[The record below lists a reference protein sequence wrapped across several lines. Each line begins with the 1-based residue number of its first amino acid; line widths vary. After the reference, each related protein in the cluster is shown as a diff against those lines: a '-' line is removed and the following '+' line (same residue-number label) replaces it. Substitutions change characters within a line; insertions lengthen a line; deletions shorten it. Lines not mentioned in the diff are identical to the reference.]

1 MGEYPAPPLD
11 RVFHAL
17 ADPTRRAI
25 VARLAGGE
33 TRITAI
39 AAPFRLS
46 LNSVSKHVRV
56 LEQAG
61 LVRRRV
67 VGREHLCSLNP
78 RPLHDAAAWLE
89 HYRAFWTE
97 RLDRLAELV
106 EGEARPERERP
117 TRTARRRTHGR
128 DA

>member
-1 MGEYPAPPLD
+1 MVEYPAPALD

-17 ADPTRRAI
+17 SDPTRRAI
-25 VARLAGGE
+25 LSRLAGGE

-39 AAPFRLS
+39 AAPFQLS

-56 LEQAG
+56 LEHAG
-61 LVRRRV
+61 LVQRRV
-67 VGREHLCSLNP
+67 VGREHLCSLDP
-78 RPLHDAAAWLE
+78 RPLHDAASWLE

-106 EGEARPERERP
+106 ESESPRPRSRP
-117 TRTARRRTHGR
+117 TRTTRRLKHDR

>member
-1 MGEYPAPPLD
+1 MGEYSTPALD
-11 RVFHAL
+11 HVFHAL

-56 LEQAG
+56 LEHAG
-61 LVRRRV
+61 IVRRRV

-78 RPLHDAAAWLE
+78 RPLHDAASWLE

-106 EGEARPERERP
+106 ESEPRPDRGP
-117 TRTARRRTHGR
+117 STRTPRRRKHDR

>member
-1 MGEYPAPPLD
+1 MVEYPTSALD

-17 ADPTRRAI
+17 SDPTRRAI
-25 VARLAGGE
+25 LSRLAGGE

-39 AAPFRLS
+39 AAPFQLS

-56 LEQAG
+56 LEHAG
-61 LVRRRV
+61 LVQRRV
-67 VGREHLCSLNP
+67 VGREHLCSLDP
-78 RPLHDAAAWLE
+78 RPLHDAASWIE

-106 EGEARPERERP
+106 ESEPPSPRGRP
-117 TRTARRRTHGR
+117 TRTTRRPKHDR